1 MLLIK
6 LGGSV
11 ISDKRVYRKFR
22 RKTVESIAKHLPK
35 KDMIVVHGGGSFGH
49 ILADKY
55 EITKGFDRWKIM
67 GFAEIGRDMMLLN
80 LKILDILIKN
90 GIPAVSMPPHSYLVM
105 GEELNFEVFENLVHY
120 GFVPL
125 TYGDVAF
132 DKERGINICS
142 GDYLMLELAKR
153 FRPEKVIFLSDV
165 DGVYTKHPGE
175 KGAKLIK
182 MLNYDFSVDTSIK
195 VKDVTGGMGEKVKLM
210 KEIAK
215 YSEVYLING
224 FHPERIDK
232 VMRGEDVIG
241 TVVKR

>member
-11 ISDKRVYRKFR
+11 ISDKRVYKRFR
-22 RKTVESIAKHLPK
+22 RSVVNNIANYLPNK
-35 KDMIVVHGGGSFGH
+35 NMIIVHGGGSFGH

-55 EITKGFDRWKIM
+55 EITNGFDRWKVM

-90 GIPAVSMPPHSYLVM
+90 SIPAVSMPPHSYLVM
-105 GEELNFEVFENLVHY
+105 GKKFNFEIFENLIHY

-132 DKERGINICS
+132 DRDRGINICS
-142 GDYLMLELAKR
+142 GDYLMLELAKK

-165 DGVYTKHPGE
+165 DGVFTKHPSS
-175 KGAKLIK
+175 KDAKLIK
-182 MLNYDFSVDTSIK
+182 VLNGNFDVETSIK
-195 VKDVTGGMGEKVKLM
+195 VKDVTGGMGEKIKLM
-210 KEIAK
+210 RKIAK
-215 YSEVYLING
+215 YSDVYLING

-232 VMRGEDVIG
+232 ILKNEDFIG
-241 TVVKR
+241 TVVK